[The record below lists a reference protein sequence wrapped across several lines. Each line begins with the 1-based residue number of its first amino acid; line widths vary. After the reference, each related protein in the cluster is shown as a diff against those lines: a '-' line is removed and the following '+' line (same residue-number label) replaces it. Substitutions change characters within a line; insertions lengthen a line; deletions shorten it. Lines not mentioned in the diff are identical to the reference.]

1 MRAVQ
6 KTTHAAERPAARH
19 LCELLARRYNSHSPG
34 TPGNPRLWFL
44 PPDPAMTPA
53 DLDTPA
59 LCLDLDAFDENVRD
73 VVTLCQLQNID
84 WRPHSKCHKSPV
96 LGRRLVDA
104 GAIGLTC
111 AKLSEAEM
119 YAASGI
125 ADLLIANLI
134 VGPKKVARL
143 VELRKIAD
151 PILVVDHLAQAEP
164 ISAAMQV
171 AGLRVRTIL
180 EVDIGLARV
189 GTQPGEATLALA
201 QQVDKLPGL
210 ELVGIMGYEGH
221 LMAVEDQAAKAQQ
234 VQEAL
239 ALLVSQQTLLGSHG
253 LVCDLVSCG
262 GTGTIHLCSMQ
273 PGITEIQAG
282 GAIFMDAFYRQ
293 KCEVP
298 GFRYALSV
306 LATVVS
312 RPTPDR
318 AIIDVGRKGL
328 NIEVATPFIKDRPDL
343 HITRLSA
350 EHGQLQV
357 TGGADSLRIG
367 DRLEIIPGYGDL
379 TIMLHDQFHAFR
391 QGELVERIPVEG
403 RAKLQ

>member
-1 MRAVQ
+1 
-6 KTTHAAERPAARH
+6 
-19 LCELLARRYNSHSPG
+19 
-34 TPGNPRLWFL
+34 
-44 PPDPAMTPA
+44 MTPQ

-59 LCLDLDAFDENVRD
+59 LCLDLDAFDDNVRD
-73 VVTLCQLQNID
+73 AVALCRLQNID
-84 WRPHSKCHKSPV
+84 WRPHAKCHKSPV
-96 LGRRLVDA
+96 IGRRLVDA

-125 ADLLIANLI
+125 PDLLIANLI
-134 VGPKKVARL
+134 VGPRKVTRL

-164 ISAAMQV
+164 ISAAMHA

-189 GTQPGEATLALA
+189 GTEPGDATLKLA
-201 QQVDKLPGL
+201 QQVDQLPGL
-210 ELVGIMGYEGH
+210 EFVGIMGYEGH

-234 VQEAL
+234 VQDSL

-253 LVCDLVSCG
+253 LACDLVSCG
-262 GTGTIHLCSMQ
+262 GTGTIHLCSLQ
-273 PGITEIQAG
+273 PGLSEIQAG
-282 GAIFMDAFYRQ
+282 GVIFMDAFYRQ
-293 KCEVP
+293 KCLVP
-298 GFRYALSV
+298 GFQFSLSV
-306 LATVVS
+306 LATVVG
-312 RPTPDR
+312 RPTATR
-318 AIIDVGRKGL
+318 AIIDVGRKAL

-343 HITRLSA
+343 TITRLSA
-350 EHGQLQV
+350 EHGQLQLS
-357 TGGADSLRIG
+357 GPPDSLQIG

-379 TIMLHDQFHAFR
+379 TILLHDQFHAFR
-391 QGELVERIPVEG
+391 GGQLVERIPVEG

>member
-1 MRAVQ
+1 
-6 KTTHAAERPAARH
+6 
-19 LCELLARRYNSHSPG
+19 
-34 TPGNPRLWFL
+34 
-44 PPDPAMTPA
+44 MTPTE
-53 DLDTPA
+53 LDTPA

-73 VVTLCQLQNID
+73 AITLCQLQNID
-84 WRPHSKCHKSPV
+84 WRPHAKCHKSPII
-96 LGRRLVDA
+96 GQRLIDA

-119 YAASGI
+119 FAAAGI
-125 ADLLIANLI
+125 HDLLIANMI
-134 VGPKKVARL
+134 AGPLKVARL

-151 PILVVDHLAQAEP
+151 PILVVDSLEQAEP
-164 ISAAMQV
+164 ISAAMHR
-171 AGLRVRTIL
+171 AGLQVRTIL

-189 GTQPGEATLALA
+189 GTQPGEATLKLA
-201 QQVDKLPGL
+201 QQVDQLQGL

-221 LMAVEDQAAKAQQ
+221 LMAVADQAAKAEQ
-234 VQEAL
+234 VEQSL

-253 LVCDLVSCG
+253 LNCDLVSCG

-282 GAIFMDAFYRQ
+282 GVIFMDVFYRQ
-293 KCEVP
+293 LCLVP
-298 GFRYALSV
+298 GFREALTV

-318 AIIDVGRKGL
+318 AIIDTGRKSL
-328 NIEVATPFIKDRPDL
+328 NIEIAPPQIKGRPDL
-343 HITRLSA
+343 KITRLSA
-350 EHGQLQV
+350 EHGQLEV
-357 TGGADSLRIG
+357 TGPADSLRIG

-391 QGELVERIPVEG
+391 GGQLVETIPVQG
-403 RAKLQ
+403 RGKLQ